1 MKDKKYRDDKK
12 SQKHYSAQE
21 ENSREEVLQLNEA
34 LQHLTRKKDRSEK
47 EWFTRSFFYSQ
58 VLYSKSPSPKFQN
71 HLVFII
77 FHNKIFVVLS
87 FECGGLLSVKTYN
100 KLKSS
105 LQISSLHKRFR
116 L

>member
-58 VLYSKSPSPKFQN
+58 VLYETNMKGPLYSKSPSPKFQN

-77 FHNKIFVVLS
+77 FHNGIFVVLFS
-87 FECGGLLSVKTYN
+87 IKFQKA
-100 KLKSS
+100 
-105 LQISSLHKRFR
+105 
-116 L
+116 